1 MQIERLFRIIYYLL
15 DKKNVTA
22 KELADYLEVSKRT
35 VFRDIDILSLSGIP
49 VYAGK
54 GNKGG
59 IRLMDNFVLNKSVIT
74 EREQNEI
81 LSALQGLST
90 VKTEE
95 TEQVLQKLSS
105 FFNKA
110 SPNWFEVDFSS
121 WGDGSGIS
129 DFANIKTAIFDK
141 RIIEFDYFNTYGEKR
156 HRRVE
161 PIQLWF
167 KSKAWYLK
175 GFCLEKQGVRLY
187 KLSRTKNLIV
197 TGDIFSERNLV
208 NPDEDLDN
216 GIRQK
221 YADNAVTLVMKISPE
236 MTYRVYDYYGEEDI
250 IKNDD
255 GSLTVTQREP
265 EDNGMYGFILSFGEY
280 AEVLEPEHIR
290 DIIKEKALK
299 ISKKYS
305 EHFI

>member
-1 MQIERLFRIIYYLL
+1 MQIERLFQIAYYLL

-22 KELADYLEVSKRT
+22 QELADHLGVSKRT
-35 VFRDIDILSLSGIP
+35 ILRDIDKLSLSGIP
-49 VYAGK
+49 VYTCRGS
-54 GNKGG
+54 GGG

-74 EREQNEI
+74 DSEQNEI
-81 LSALQGLST
+81 LSALHGLST

-110 SPNWFEVDFSS
+110 LPNWFEVDFSS
-121 WGDGSGIS
+121 WGDGSGIN
-129 DFANIKTAIFDK
+129 DFSAIKTAIFEK
-141 RIIEFDYFNTYGEKR
+141 RIVEFDYYNSYGEKR
-156 HRRVE
+156 HRRAE

-167 KSKAWYLK
+167 KSRSWYFK

-187 KLSRTKNLIV
+187 KLSRTRNLTV
-197 TGDIFSERNLV
+197 TDEIFSERALE
-208 NPDEDLDN
+208 PDKDISS
-216 GIRQK
+216 GIREK
-221 YADNAVTLVMKISPE
+221 YANNAVRLVMKIASE
-236 MTYRVYDYYGEEDI
+236 MAYRVYDYYGEEDI

-290 DIIKEKALK
+290 NTINEKALA

-305 EHFI
+305 KQTF